1 MWLYMMTTVAF
12 LQVQGM
18 VMHLCRMY
26 PIHRRHGFLPKSL
39 RDELISLS
47 WAHNLLPENYVKYII
62 CNVIKYNSLIN
73 LDYIDRLSSFFT
85 TYYLPYKPLT
95 T

>member
-1 MWLYMMTTVAF
+1 MWLYMTTTVAF

-39 RDELISLS
+39 RDELIPLS
-47 WAHNLLPENYVKYII
+47 EFIV
-62 CNVIKYNSLIN
+62 
-73 LDYIDRLSSFFT
+73 
-85 TYYLPYKPLT
+85 YYLKIM
-95 T
+95 